1 MASNRLILAQI
12 QSEES
17 RRNWTKIYLPPR
29 YATHNLSHDRD
40 TTYHF
45 EVPHLH
51 KQIFLKYRAL
61 HLCAHCHPVS
71 LIHGPPGTGKTA
83 TLGAA
88 VVSAALNGD
97 RVLVTAPSH
106 AACDAVTAA
115 IAKHWPSDSETIG
128 KAEDGNLLRLVNPL
142 RLTDFSLNK
151 YVAAVKEVTG
161 KYKEALN
168 RISALK
174 ATMLSEK
181 NRARRSLLLTKFN
194 KELGKVRLEKMR
206 HENSAVSNAKVVVC
220 TNNQASK
227 LSTKRKSGDV
237 NVADFDLVC
246 YDEAGFSLETEV
258 LPAVLASK
266 RIIMSGDHLQLP
278 PVVLSSEAKI
288 GGLDVSL
295 FEKLC
300 RSMPSNVVLLN
311 KQFRANALISGWSS
325 EYFYNSQLVADSSVA
340 SIALH
345 DLPGVKE
352 TAETRTNLLFLD
364 TAGEG
369 YTETQGEDRSQ
380 GEGRRKGKGPVKSS
394 EEDESIANYEEALVV
409 DMVLKK
415 FLHLGVPAG
424 DVGVISPYWS
434 QVELLRHLL
443 WSESRYRNVEVRTV
457 DGYQGREKELIILSL
472 VRSNAEKTVGFLRES
487 RFANCDAMANLTNS
501 DLTTACTEETSLV
514 TGASMSL

>member
-1 MASNRLILAQI
+1 MQ
-12 QSEES
+12 
-17 RRNWTKIYLPPR
+17 
-29 YATHNLSHDRD
+29 
-40 TTYHF
+40 
-45 EVPHLH
+45 
-51 KQIFLKYRAL
+51 
-61 HLCAHCHPVS
+61 LCAHCHPVS

-83 TLGAA
+83 TLAAA

-115 IAKHWPSDSETIG
+115 IARQWPSDYETIG
-128 KAEDGNLLRLVNPL
+128 EAEDGNLIRMVNPL
-142 RLTDFSLNK
+142 RLTDISLNK
-151 YVAAVKEVTG
+151 YVAAVKDITG
-161 KYKEALN
+161 KYKEAIH
-168 RISALK
+168 RISVVK
-174 ATMLSEK
+174 AAMLGEK
-181 NRARRSLLLTKFN
+181 NRAKRSLLLTKFN
-194 KELGKVRLEKMR
+194 KELANVRWER
-206 HENSAVSNAKVVVC
+206 VQHENAAVSHAKVVVC
-220 TNNQASK
+220 TNNHASNMCA
-227 LSTKRKSGDV
+227 KRKSGGV
-237 NVADFDLVC
+237 TVSDFDLVC

-288 GGLDVSL
+288 GGLNVSL

-311 KQFRANALISGWSS
+311 RQFRANALISGWSS
-325 EYFYNSQLVADSSVA
+325 EYFYNSQVVADSSVS

-352 TAETRTNLLFLD
+352 TAETRTSLLFLD

-369 YTETQGEDRSQ
+369 YSETQGEDGSQ
-380 GEGRRKGKGPVKSS
+380 VSQAKGPVRRS

-409 DMVLKK
+409 EMVLTK
-415 FLHLGVPAG
+415 FLHLGVPAR

-443 WSESRYRNVEVRTV
+443 WSESTYRNVEVRTV

-472 VRSNAEKTVGFLRES
+472 VRSNAKKTVGFLRES
-487 RFANCDAMANLTNS
+487 RFANCHGVTNFTIS
-501 DLTTACTEETSLV
+501 DLT
-514 TGASMSL
+514 